1 MDERRE
7 MRSVPGAVA
16 TGFST
21 KARFAQSDCPVATG
35 PGTDLVAD
43 HIAQLDEQL
52 DKFARSNL
60 ITADM
65 D

>member
-1 MDERRE
+1 

-16 TGFST
+16 AGFST
-21 KARFAQSDCPVATG
+21 KARFAQCDYPVAIA

-43 HIAQLDEQL
+43 HIAQLDEQV
-52 DKFARSNL
+52 DKFSHSNL